1 MTKTIR
7 IRILWSLLIFLVLIL
22 GLVVATPY
30 LINTRVVKKQIS
42 QQISDWM
49 GLPVTVRGEP
59 VITVFPYLTV
69 KLRDVQI
76 ASGLGPG
83 AAASCIHPDLARPS

>member
-7 IRILWSLLIFLVLIL
+7 IRILWSLLAFLVLIV
-22 GLVVATPY
+22 GLVMATPY

-42 QQISDWM
+42 EQISQWM

-59 VITVFPYLTV
+59 VVTVFPYLTV
-69 KLRDVQI
+69 KLKDVEI
-76 ASGLGPG
+76 ASG
-83 AAASCIHPDLARPS
+83 SRW